1 MVHHDGYCCLSVE
14 QKNTRQTTA
23 ALQLTSDDLLDKK
36 DLLLSDEINRR
47 RFLTS
52 RLALPVRLLTGNGF
66 EHAARLNDRWL

>member
-23 ALQLTSDDLLDKK
+23 ALQLTSDGLLDKK

-52 RLALPVRLLTGNGF
+52 RLALPERLLTGNGF
-66 EHAARLNDRWL
+66 EPAACLNDRWL